1 MDSLEK
7 TKKELMR
14 IKNRNSIV
22 KRVLKSN
29 LPMSFRV
36 CIEISSAIIAGLII
50 GTILDKLFETK
61 IIFTISCL
69 ILGCISSFRTI
80 YILMMKK

>member
-7 TKKELMR
+7 TKKELMK
-14 IKNRNSIV
+14 IKNKHSIA

-29 LPMSFRV
+29 IPMSFRV

-50 GTILDKLFETK
+50 GAILDKLFETK
-61 IIFTISCL
+61 IIFTILCL

>member
-7 TKKELMR
+7 TKKELER
-14 IKNRNSIV
+14 IKNKHSIA

-29 LPMSFRV
+29 IPMSFKI

-50 GTILDKLFETK
+50 GTLLDKLFETK
-61 IIFTISCL
+61 MIFKILCL

-80 YILMMKK
+80 YNLMMKK